1 MDFFSTLGDDEI
13 ALLGCV
19 GALLVCGTLM
29 SVSYFIGQKLNP
41 ATTVDEQEDAIPAD
55 GHTEQT
61 DQKATR
67 KAA

>member
-1 MDFFSTLGDDEI
+1 MDFFTTLGDDEI

-29 SVSYFIGQKLNP
+29 SVSYFIGQKLNVT
-41 ATTVDEQEDAIPAD
+41 ATVDEQADAIPAD
-55 GHTEQT
+55 GLTEQAEP
-61 DQKATR
+61 KPTR